1 MSRQSRLLR
10 AFGVLG
16 LSLMAVSAA
25 SVRVEAWGAEVG
37 ATGTPTGAAAAH
49 PDGTKTVVFIH
60 GMFMTPTC
68 WDEWKSFFEAKG
80 YTVMVPAWPL
90 HDLSVEAQQ
99 KAHPNA
105 ALGKLSLDDVVKSY
119 SDLLQPL
126 KEKPI
131 LIGHS
136 MGGLVVQ
143 RLMQQHLG
151 SVGVA
156 IDSAP
161 AQGVFT
167 FQWSFLKSN
176 LPVINPFANQN
187 LPYRM
192 DLKGFRY
199 AFANTLNDA
208 ESRAAYDRYVVPE
221 SRLVAHGPTSKAG
234 HIDFAAPHEPLLF
247 IAGGKDHIIPE
258 SLNRSNARKYKPEAG
273 IVAFKAFAGRSH
285 YTLSQTGWQDVAA
298 YVADWVSHPQAGG
311 W

>member
-1 MSRQSRLLR
+1 MSKLQRL
-10 AFGVLG
+10 FGAIGFLG
-16 LSLMAVSAA
+16 LSLAAASATLPGEVMAAGAVASGVSGGIAVSP
-25 SVRVEAWGAEVG
+25 SEGA
-37 ATGTPTGAAAAH
+37 
-49 PDGTKTVVFIH
+49 KTVVFIH

-68 WDEWKSFFEAKG
+68 WDEWKSYFEARG
-80 YTVMVPAWPL
+80 YTVMAPAWPL
-90 HDLSVEAQQ
+90 HDQSVEAQQ
-99 KAHPNA
+99 KAHPNL
-105 ALGKLSLDDVVKSY
+105 ALGKLSLDEVVKSY
-119 SDLLQPL
+119 ADLLGPL

-167 FQWSFLKSN
+167 LKWSFLKSN
-176 LPVINPFANQN
+176 LPVISPFANQSI
-187 LPYRM
+187 PFKM

-199 AFANTLNDA
+199 TFANTLNDA
-208 ESRAAYDRYVVPE
+208 ESQAAYDRYVVPE

-247 IAGGKDHIIPE
+247 IAGGADHIIPE
-258 SLNRSNARKYKPEAG
+258 SLNRSNAKKYKPEAG
-273 IVAFKAFAGRSH
+273 IVAFKAFEGRSH
-285 YTLSQTGWQDVAA
+285 YTLAQSGWQEVAS
-298 YVADWVSHPQAGG
+298 YVADWVKHPQAGG